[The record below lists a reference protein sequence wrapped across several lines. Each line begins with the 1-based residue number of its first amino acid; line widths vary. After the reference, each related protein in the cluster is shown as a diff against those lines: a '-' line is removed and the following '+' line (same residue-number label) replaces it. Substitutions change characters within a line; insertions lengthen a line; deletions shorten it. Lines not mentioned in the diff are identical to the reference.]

1 MVKTTPTHPCASMLK
16 THNRTIILCNVFSAI
31 SGLNITKVLKF
42 PGVSYTL
49 SIPFAAH
56 GRRSFYHHDGLWHDR
71 ASFLSNLKQRASKKL
86 EDFKVGKSPTYEKRS
101 EPYLFDDYE
110 DVWKRSFPGFGSK
123 WVNDQL
129 EYDDLH

>member
-1 MVKTTPTHPCASMLK
+1 MPSFSKKNYRVVKSTPTHLCASMLK
-16 THNRTIILCNVFSAI
+16 TDNRAFILCNIFSAI

-49 SIPFAAH
+49 KIPFAAH

-86 EDFKVGKSPTYEKRS
+86 EDFKIGRSPKYEKRT

-110 DVWKRSFPGFGSK
+110 DVWKRSLPGFGSK
-123 WVNDQL
+123 
-129 EYDDLH
+129 

>member
-1 MVKTTPTHPCASMLK
+1 MPSFSKKNYRVVKSTPTHLCASMLK
-16 THNRTIILCNVFSAI
+16 THNRAFILCNVFSAI

-49 SIPFAAH
+49 KIPFAAH

-71 ASFLSNLKQRASKKL
+71 SSFLSNLKQRASKKL
-86 EDFKVGKSPTYEKRS
+86 EDFKIGRSPKYEKRT

-110 DVWKRSFPGFGSK
+110 DVWKRSLPGFGSK
-123 WVNDQL
+123 
-129 EYDDLH
+129 